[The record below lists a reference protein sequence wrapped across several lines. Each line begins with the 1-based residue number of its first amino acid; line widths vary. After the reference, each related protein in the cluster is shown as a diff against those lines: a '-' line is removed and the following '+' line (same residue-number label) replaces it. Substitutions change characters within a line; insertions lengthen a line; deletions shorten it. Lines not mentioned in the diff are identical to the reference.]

1 MAGLLRTIQKPLTTI
16 GRIFGDEPS
25 TPPAASSA
33 IGPPATPQP
42 PGAKEG
48 QAPGSAQDAAARQAS
63 KETEDARRVRA
74 REEAHVVETLS
85 GMFPDLDREVVVDVV
100 RANEGR

>member
-25 TPPAASSA
+25 SSTPVAPA
-33 IGPPATPQP
+33 PPATPQP
-42 PGAKEG
+42 PAGAKDPRVPSA
-48 QAPGSAQDAAARQAS
+48 APDAAARQAS
-63 KETEDARRVRA
+63 KETEDARKIRA